1 MGNQEGQPWCLESA
15 HTHWLCCAIR
25 VTGLHCKWSIL
36 SSFYSLSNI
45 LQGSQR
51 SFWIAICYWIACSF
65 PQMVQRFPC
74 WPQKPNGAVA
84 MAATGV
90 SKQPDTI
97 CALYWMILFQI
108 ERAFSMFEKTG
119 KRDDVG
125 QFSFERV
132 GTVVDDYVTN
142 SQKFS
147 DRCWSRI
154 MESCGA
160 QVHQEEATSFS
171 LNAPS
176 MSQSRRQLY
185 VPSSPMKEEWI
196 VNGTLYRT

>member
-1 MGNQEGQPWCLESA
+1 
-15 HTHWLCCAIR
+15 
-25 VTGLHCKWSIL
+25 
-36 SSFYSLSNI
+36 
-45 LQGSQR
+45 
-51 SFWIAICYWIACSF
+51 
-65 PQMVQRFPC
+65 
-74 WPQKPNGAVA
+74 
-84 MAATGV
+84 
-90 SKQPDTI
+90 
-97 CALYWMILFQI
+97 MILFQI

-119 KRDDVG
+119 KHTDVG

-147 DRCWSRI
+147 DRRWSRI

-160 QVHQEEATSFS
+160 QVQQEEATSFS

-185 VPSSPMKEEWI
+185 VPSSPVKEE
-196 VNGTLYRT
+196 